1 MGKKT
6 AELTGIALD
15 WAVAKCMGHRVAENY
30 GSYIRIYL
38 PDPKQSGYTLAFCPS
53 TNWAEGGPLI
63 EREEIDLGVYRN
75 DCWRA
80 SKYVGDSITANGYG
94 PTPLIAAMRC
104 YVVLKL
110 GVAVDIP
117 DELK

>member
-6 AELTGIALD
+6 AELTGPALD
-15 WAVAKCMGHRVAENY
+15 WAVAKCY
-30 GSYIRIYL
+30 GYDEGWLLRQL
-38 PDPKQSGYTLAFCPS
+38 TNPDPKTRAIQSFSTDWAF
-53 TNWAEGGPLI
+53 GGPII